1 MSILTVENFAL
12 LITAFLLGGIVKG
25 IIGTGLPTVALGI
38 ITATI
43 GLKEAM
49 AIILLPSLITNIGQ
63 GLLGGHLAV
72 VFKRSWSFL
81 LMTFFTV
88 WVGAS
93 LIPLVNIGLLS
104 ALLGT
109 ILLVYS
115 AVGLSS
121 PHLPNPGRAEAW
133 LSPLFGS
140 VNGLLTGLT
149 GSSIVPG
156 VLYLQSLGMSRD
168 LLIQTMGLLFLV
180 STATLG
186 LALNKNELL
195 TGELLL
201 LSAIAFV
208 PAFIG
213 MQVGIRIRYRISE
226 ALFRKL
232 FFFFMLA
239 LGCYIIG
246 RALYQGVY

>member
-1 MSILTVENFAL
+1 MTILTFENLSL

-63 GLLGGHLAV
+63 GLLGGHLAIV
-72 VFKRSWSFL
+72 IRRSWSFL
-81 LMTFFTV
+81 LMTFCTV

-93 LIPLVNIGLLS
+93 LIPLVNITLLS

-109 ILLVYS
+109 ILLIYS
-115 AVGLSS
+115 AVGLTS
-121 PHLPNPGRAEAW
+121 PHLPNPGKAEPW

-168 LLIQTMGLLFLV
+168 RLIQTMGLLFLV
-180 STATLG
+180 STTTLAM
-186 LALNKNELL
+186 ALQKNRLLNTELL
-195 TGELLL
+195 I
-201 LSAIAFV
+201 LSAIAFI
-208 PAFIG
+208 PAFLG
-213 MQVGIRIRYRISE
+213 MRVGIHIRYRISE
-226 ALFRKL
+226 YLFKRL

-246 RALYQGVY
+246 RALYLGVD